1 MINEENLNKLYNGV
15 VSGNEL
21 TTKELNSYGFNS
33 KDLSEL
39 IEQGSLERIKRGYYS
54 FQSIDDLFYY
64 GKKLIA
70 EKEYEKATECFKK
83 CYELDPNHSGTCF
96 QLFLRCISKKDY
108 ETAFEYFDVL
118 AETDNPYYSADSNF
132 YLYLLSIITD
142 VPEKHKEYAR
152 YLKMEDIRVD
162 FHDKRYQDIPQQNKI
177 RIAVLQRKF
186 PYALKQLKD
195 LTKQHGSLTVQDI
208 ITRTLLF
215 QAVEA
220 ETISKNTLLDL
231 AKNKSYEDIVDYLE
245 EKQKRHNLSLTD
257 SYTLKLVNEII
268 SILETK
274 KVPEKTIFQS
284 EKLFE
289 AIDGN
294 NYELALRLSEGY
306 NSKNNINSSENTI
319 NLLLLDICSL
329 IKQNSLTTQESIN
342 VEEDEIVVD
351 PEEEILPEEPVVTST
366 NLSASASFSDV
377 IGFLMKS
384 DLENAFRTLR
394 NYMESINKRDYEFL
408 IIDLIKLSLI
418 EKDIAFTKP
427 MIALTYVSREN
438 FKFDISNYI
447 QEFYVTLAQN
457 RFDEARIY
465 LDIISKS
472 NKLGQD
478 CILTDGLL
486 QVLNNA
492 EAMLDYKR
500 NNAVLDNV
508 ENALVKSQNQKPV
521 VEQKTVVT
529 PVKTIQSVSQVE
541 LPKESSPRIDIVQE
555 PVVSKVEK
563 TITTTEIRD
572 SEKEFLESKHEFLLN
587 GQGMILLRPMNSE
600 RRKRIHEMVKEYPDM
615 VSFSIG
621 EGENRQ
627 IVLRYKPFID
637 EYVDVKNLINMG
649 NLAYK
654 EGNYDSCIEDYLQ
667 LLQFG
672 EPRAF
677 VYAKLGLAY
686 MKKWDKEKATDYLT
700 IATQLSKQEKG
711 DFDFTELIASLN
723 RLIAQ
728 EDKKPRFRMRTEDF
742 GNDIQN
748 HYGIENLD
756 EITSYILECGLDVE
770 SACKELNMTD
780 EQIDTIRLIYAREFY
795 SQGNYEKGDQ
805 FLNSVEKSKNKTKF
819 TSKLFEEVRR
829 NKRFYINRA
838 NENSQKLVLT
848 LQPRKTK

>member
-83 CYELDPNHSGTCF
+83 CYELDHNHSGACF

-195 LTKQHGSLTVQDI
+195 LTAQHGSLTVQDI

-245 EKQKRHNLSLTD
+245 EKQRRHNLSLTD

-268 SILETK
+268 NILETK

-294 NYELALRLSEGY
+294 NYELALSLSESY

-342 VEEDEIVVD
+342 VVEDEIVVD
-351 PEEEILPEEPVVTST
+351 PEEEILPEEPVLTST

-377 IGFLMKS
+377 IGFLMKA

-418 EKDIAFTKP
+418 ERDIAFTKP

-492 EAMLDYKR
+492 EAMIDYKR
-500 NNAVLDNV
+500 NNAVLDNA
-508 ENALVKSQNQKPV
+508 ENALVKSQSQKDVIEP
-521 VEQKTVVT
+521 KTVVM
-529 PVKTIQSVSQVE
+529 PVKTIQSASQVE
-541 LPKESSPRIDIVQE
+541 LPKESIPKTDIVQK
-555 PVVSKVEK
+555 PVVSQVEK
-563 TITTTEIRD
+563 TITTTETRD
-572 SEKEFLESKHEFLLN
+572 SEKEFLESKHDLLLN

-711 DFDFTELIASLN
+711 EFDFTELIASLN
-723 RLIAQ
+723 GLIAQ
-728 EDKKPRFRMRTEDF
+728 EDKKPRFRMKAEDF

-770 SACKELNMTD
+770 SACKELDMTD

-795 SQGNYEKGDQ
+795 SLGNYEKGDQ

-829 NKRFYINRA
+829 NKRFYINRPK
-838 NENSQKLVLT
+838 ENSQKLVLT

>member
-1 MINEENLNKLYNGV
+1 MINEENLNKLYEGIVN
-15 VSGNEL
+15 GNEL

-33 KDLSEL
+33 KDLADL
-39 IEQGSLERIKRGYYS
+39 IEQGSLERVRRGYYS
-54 FQSIDDLFYY
+54 FQSIDELFYY
-64 GKKLIA
+64 GKKLIF
-70 EKEYEKATECFKK
+70 EKEYDKATECFKK
-83 CYELDPNHSGTCF
+83 CYELDPNHSGACF
-96 QLFLRCISKKDY
+96 QLFLRSISKKDY
-108 ETAFEYFDVL
+108 ESAFQYFEVL
-118 AETDNPYYSADSNF
+118 SNTENPYYSADSNF

-142 VPEKHKEYAR
+142 IPDKHKEYAR
-152 YLKMEDIRVD
+152 YLKIEDIRVD

-195 LTKQHGSLTVQDI
+195 LTAQYGSLTVQDI

-220 ETISKNTLLDL
+220 ETISKNTLIEL
-231 AKNKSYEDIVDYLE
+231 AQNKAYEEIVDYLE

-268 SILETK
+268 NLQETQQI
-274 KVPEKTIFQS
+274 PERTIFQS

-294 NYELALRLSEGY
+294 NYELALSLSEGY
-306 NSKNNINSSENTI
+306 NAKNNINNSENTI
-319 NLLLLDICSL
+319 NLLLADICGM
-329 IKQNSLTTQESIN
+329 IKQISSPSQFPKDIK
-342 VEEDEIVVD
+342 EDQIVAE
-351 PEEEILPEEPVVTST
+351 PEEEFLYEEPITST
-366 NLSASASFSDV
+366 TNISSSASFSDV

-394 NYMESINKRDYEFL
+394 NYMESINKKEYEFL
-408 IIDLIKLSLI
+408 IVDLIKLSLI
-418 EKDIAFTKP
+418 ERDIAFTKP

-500 NNAVLDNV
+500 NNLVLDNA
-508 ENALVKSQNQKPV
+508 ENAFEKSQR
-521 VEQKTVVT
+521 
-529 PVKTIQSVSQVE
+529 VSQSSANSTSVKIAK
-541 LPKESSPRIDIVQE
+541 PITQIESVRVAETIS
-555 PVVSKVEK
+555 VEK
-563 TITTTEIRD
+563 PAFETKKEEKTASPVETRD
-572 SEKEFLESKHEFLLN
+572 SEKEFIESKHELLLN
-587 GQGMILLRPMNSE
+587 GQGMVLLRPMNNE
-600 RRKRIHEMVKEYPDM
+600 RRKRIHDMVKEYPDM

-621 EGENRQ
+621 EGDNRQ

-672 EPRAF
+672 EPKAF

-686 MKKWDKEKATDYLT
+686 MKKWEKDIAIDYFT
-700 IATQLSKQEKG
+700 IATQLSKQEDG
-711 DFDFTELIASLN
+711 QFDFTELIASLN
-723 RLIAQ
+723 GLIDK

-742 GNDIQN
+742 ENDIQN

-770 SACKELNMTD
+770 TACQELGMTD

-805 FLNSVEKSKNKTKF
+805 FLKTVEKSKNKTKF
-819 TSKLFEEVRR
+819 TSKLFDEVRR
-829 NKRFYINRA
+829 NKRFYINRPS
-838 NENSQKLVLT
+838 EKPQQLVLT
-848 LQPRKTK
+848 LQPKKTK

>member
-1 MINEENLNKLYNGV
+1 MINEENLNKLYEGIIN
-15 VSGNEL
+15 GNEL
-21 TTKELNSYGFNS
+21 TTKELNGYGFNS
-33 KDLSEL
+33 KDLADL
-39 IEQGSLERIKRGYYS
+39 IEQGSLERVKRGYYS
-54 FQSIDDLFYY
+54 FQSVDELFYY

-70 EKEYEKATECFKK
+70 AKEYDKATECFKK
-83 CYELDPNHSGTCF
+83 CYELDPNHSGACF
-96 QLFLRCISKKDY
+96 QLFLRSISKKDY
-108 ETAFEYFDVL
+108 EAAFKYFEVL
-118 AETDNPYYSADSNF
+118 SDTENPYYSADSDF

-142 VPEKHKEYAR
+142 IPDKHKEYAR
-152 YLKMEDIRVD
+152 CLKIEDIRVD
-162 FHDKRYQDIPQQNKI
+162 FNDKRYQDIPQQNKI
-177 RIAVLQRKF
+177 RIAVLQKKF
-186 PYALKQLKD
+186 PYALKLLND
-195 LTKQHGSLTVQDI
+195 LTAQHGSLTVQDI

-220 ETISKNTLLDL
+220 ENISKNTLIEL
-231 AKNKSYEDIVDYLE
+231 AKNKTYEEIVDYLE
-245 EKQKRHNLSLTD
+245 AKQKRHNLSLTD
-257 SYTLKLVNEII
+257 TYTLKLVNEII
-268 SILETK
+268 NLQETQQI
-274 KVPEKTIFQS
+274 PEKTTYQS
-284 EKLFE
+284 KKLFE

-294 NYELALRLSEGY
+294 NYELALSLSKSY
-306 NSKNNINSSENTI
+306 NAKNNINNSENTI
-319 NLLLLDICSL
+319 NLLLTDICGM
-329 IKQNSLTTQESIN
+329 IKQISSPSQTPIEIIEDQF
-342 VEEDEIVVD
+342 VEDQA
-351 PEEEILPEEPVVTST
+351 EEILYEEPI
-366 NLSASASFSDV
+366 LSATNISSSASFSNV
-377 IGFLMKS
+377 IVFLMKS

-394 NYMESINKRDYEFL
+394 NYMESINKKEYEFL
-408 IIDLIKLSLI
+408 IVDLIKISLI

-478 CILTDGLL
+478 CILTEGLL

-492 EAMLDYKR
+492 EAMIDYKK
-500 NNAVLDNV
+500 NNQILDNA
-508 ENALVKSQNQKPV
+508 EKAFVKSQSLSIQQSNTNSTSVKISKPI
-521 VEQKTVVT
+521 T
-529 PVKTIQSVSQVE
+529 QVE
-541 LPKESSPRIDIVQE
+541 SHRVEEPSSD
-555 PVVSKVEK
+555 EK
-563 TITTTEIRD
+563 ITSSAEIRD
-572 SEKEFLESKHEFLLN
+572 SEKEFIESKHELLLN
-587 GQGMILLRPMNSE
+587 GQGIILLRPMNNE
-600 RRKRIHEMVKEYPDM
+600 RRKRIHDMVKEYPDM

-621 EGENRQ
+621 EGDNRQ

-637 EYVDVKNLINMG
+637 EYVDVKKLINMG

-686 MKKWDKEKATDYLT
+686 MKKWEKDTAIDYFT
-700 IATQLSKQEKG
+700 IATQLSKQEDG
-711 DFDFTELIASLN
+711 QFDFTELIASLN
-723 RLIAQ
+723 GLIDE

-742 GNDIQN
+742 GNDVQN

-756 EITSYILECGLDVE
+756 EITSYILESGLDVE
-770 SACKELNMTD
+770 TACQELGLTN
-780 EQIDTIRLIYAREFY
+780 EQIDTIRLIYARYFY

-805 FLNSVEKSKNKTKF
+805 FLKSVEKSKNKTKF

-838 NENSQKLVLT
+838 NENSQQLVLT
-848 LQPRKTK
+848 LQPKKTKKL